1 MLPLLLIYLLL
12 GIFTELILNMQYKL
26 KAKKRAKALFTFLP
40 FYLFTFINSHVAY
53 QQSSAAVSS
62 LALPAKL
69 AYTLLVPL
77 G

>member
-1 MLPLLLIYLLL
+1 MLPLLLIYLFL
-12 GIFTELILNMQYKL
+12 GIITELILNMQYKL

-40 FYLFTFINSHVAY
+40 FYLFTFNSHVAY
-53 QQSSAAVSS
+53 QLFSAAVSS

-69 AYTLLVPL
+69 AYTLLAPL